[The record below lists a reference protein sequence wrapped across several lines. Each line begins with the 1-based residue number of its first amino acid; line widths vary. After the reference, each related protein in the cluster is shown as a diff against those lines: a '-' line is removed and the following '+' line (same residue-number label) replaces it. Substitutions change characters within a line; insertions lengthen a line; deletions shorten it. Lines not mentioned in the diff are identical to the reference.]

1 MNEGQN
7 ETTATNSQ
15 QIASSNQAAMVAE
28 TKINALN
35 TDVAAIMQ
43 SVNGLSTSVQELDVM
58 RGDLS
63 SIRQSLNSGDST
75 VLGLVG
81 RLEYIEES
89 MESVNAHRLQINESL
104 FRLQENLE
112 ALQISSGIQ

>member
-1 MNEGQN
+1 M
-7 ETTATNSQ
+7 
-15 QIASSNQAAMVAE
+15 ASE

-35 TDVAAIMQ
+35 NDVAAIMQ
-43 SVNGLSTSVQELDVM
+43 SVNGLNTSVQELDAM
-58 RGDLS
+58 RVDLS

-81 RLEYIEES
+81 RLEYMEES
-89 MESVNAHRLQINESL
+89 MESVNAHRLQVNESL

-112 ALQISSGIQ
+112 VLQISSGIQ